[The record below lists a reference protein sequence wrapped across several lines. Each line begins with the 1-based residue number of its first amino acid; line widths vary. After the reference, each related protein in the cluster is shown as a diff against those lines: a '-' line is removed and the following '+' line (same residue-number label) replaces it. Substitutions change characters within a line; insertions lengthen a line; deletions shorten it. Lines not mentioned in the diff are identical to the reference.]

1 MEIRDWLVRCFLLSL
16 LLVAGCQS
24 ETRPFPNQHPP
35 TTATAVS
42 RPTTAISPTA
52 TPQPSPSTPTPL
64 PTATPAPLPA
74 YTLAVPEQWLNAVET
89 AVSQQH
95 TFTIIPYTATNP
107 AAELANG
114 QADIALIP
122 GDNGQPA
129 IRQPLAFAVPFTTEW
144 ETTTAEFATEVM
156 QNGHNLITVLPWNAM
171 PPTHKALRI
180 NGQHPLDEGYPF
192 VQTWSLQGHDGTE
205 TAVSQLTPLF
215 QTAATPP
222 TLHLAAVGDIMLAR
236 ALGQAITQGSIDYP
250 FAQFAASLQTADLT
264 IGNMESAL
272 GDTGTPASK
281 RYPFQAPP
289 AAAQSLANAGFDLV
303 SLANNH
309 AMDYGAEALLQAIA
323 LLNEQG
329 VTPIGAG
336 ANEEAAHTPAV
347 VQKNGITLAFLAYVN
362 VPVESSTGFD
372 TATWTATAVSP
383 GLAWADPDRIRQDVA
398 AIAPTVDHTIVVL
411 HSGYEYIAEPSP
423 PQIAAAHAAIEAGA
437 SLVIGHHAHILQ
449 GIEFYQDG
457 IILYGT
463 GNFAFQITG
472 DPETAVFHIWLDKEQ
487 IREIGIQPAII
498 QADGQPRPALPEEA
512 AQIRQRLYWLTT
524 ILNPQ

>member
-1 MEIRDWLVRCFLLSL
+1 M
-16 LLVAGCQS
+16 
-24 ETRPFPNQHPP
+24 
-35 TTATAVS
+35 
-42 RPTTAISPTA
+42 
-52 TPQPSPSTPTPL
+52 PSPPTPTPL

-74 YTLAVPEQWLNAVET
+74 YTLAVPEQWLGAVET

-95 TFTIIPYTATNP
+95 TYTINLYTAANP
-107 AAELANG
+107 AAELETG
-114 QADIALIP
+114 QAEIALVP
-122 GDNGQPA
+122 GSSGQPA
-129 IRQPLAFAVPFTTEW
+129 IRQPLAFAVPFTAEW
-144 ETTTAEFATEVM
+144 EATTAQYATEVM
-156 QNGHNLITVLPWNAM
+156 QNGHNLITVLPWNTM

-180 NGQHPLDEGYPF
+180 DGLHPLDDGYPF
-192 VQTWSLQGHDGTE
+192 VQTWSLQGRDGTE
-205 TAVSQLTPLF
+205 TAVSQLAPLI
-215 QTAATPP
+215 QAAATPP

-236 ALGQAITQGSIDYP
+236 ALGQAIAQGSIDHP
-250 FAQFAASLQTADLT
+250 FARLAASLQTADLT

-272 GDTGTPASK
+272 GNVGTPAEKSF
-281 RYPFQAPP
+281 PFQAPP
-289 AAAQSLANAGFDLV
+289 AAARSLANAGFDLV

-309 AMDYGAEALLQAIA
+309 AMDYGADALLQAID
-323 LLNEQG
+323 LLKEQG

-336 ANEEAAHTPAV
+336 ENEEAAHTPAI
-347 VQKNGITLAFLAYVN
+347 VQINGITLAFLAYVN
-362 VPVESSTGFD
+362 VPVEGESGFD

-398 AIAPTVDHTIVVL
+398 AVAPTADHTIVVL
-411 HSGYEYIAEPSP
+411 HSGYEYIAEPSS

-457 IILYGT
+457 VILYGT
-463 GNFAFQITG
+463 GNFAFQIAG
-472 DPETAVFHIWLDKEQ
+472 SPETAVFHIWLDKEQ

-512 AQIRQRLYWLTT
+512 AQIRQQLYQLTA